1 MRLGRPTTMAP
12 NAMVATPHYL
22 ATSAGVHALRDG
34 GSAMDAVIA
43 ANAVLTVLYPDQTS
57 IGGDCFFIHWNESKR
72 AAAGFN
78 GSGAAPMAADPEALR
93 AQGFEAM
100 PARGPLTVT
109 VPGTIDAWSQGH
121 DRYGKLPWDL
131 TLAPA
136 ISYAR
141 DGFPVSPRLAA
152 VFAAEPDLIQGNPA
166 LAAMF
171 FPNGGPPAAGD
182 MLQLPQLATSM
193 GTIAKQGRDA
203 FYKGKIASEIA
214 GTLQELGG
222 WMTTDDLARH
232 EGEWVTPLSARY
244 RDVDVL
250 AIPPNSQGMTSLL
263 ELRMVQHLDLARL
276 AWGSGD
282 HLHPLIEAKKL
293 AFRVRDEKIGDPR
306 FVKIDTKYWLSD
318 RVVDELWSHYDPNQ
332 AGDGQIAL
340 PGDTVFL
347 CAVDRDGNATAMI
360 QSIYQSFGSAL
371 VAGDTGIVL
380 QNRGTYFSLV
390 PGAANELQPGKRPLH
405 TLMPSMLLR
414 NGRLLGPIGTQGGDA
429 QAQVHLQLITDLI
442 DFRMEP
448 QAAIEAPRWI
458 AGGPG
463 GTLPYQ
469 VILESGFPE
478 TTLPAL
484 ARRGHQITVISAWN
498 PDAGQAQMIMVD
510 QQRGGLL
517 GGADPR
523 ADGSA
528 EGY

>member
-22 ATSAGVHALRDG
+22 ATSAGVQALRDG
-34 GSAMDAVIA
+34 GSSMDAVIT
-43 ANAVLTVLYPDQTS
+43 ANAVLTVLYSDQTA
-57 IGGDCFFIHWNESKR
+57 IGGDCFFIHWDESKR
-72 AAAGFN
+72 ASIGFN
-78 GSGAAPMAADPEALR
+78 GSGAAPLAADPAALR
-93 AQGFEAM
+93 DQGYTAM
-100 PARGPLTVT
+100 PVRGPLTVT

-121 DRYGKLPWDL
+121 DRYGKLPWDRV
-131 TLAPA
+131 LAPA

-141 DGFPVSPRLAA
+141 DGFPVSPRFAA
-152 VFAAEPDLIQGNPA
+152 VLAAEPDLIESSPA

-171 FPNGGPPAAGD
+171 YPNGSPPGAGAI
-182 MLQLPQLATSM
+182 LQLPQLAASLT
-193 GTIAKQGRDA
+193 TIAKQGRDV
-203 FYKGKIASEIA
+203 FYKGSIATQIVD
-214 GTLQELGG
+214 TLQNLGG
-222 WMTTDDLARH
+222 WMTADDLARH
-232 EGEWVTPLSARY
+232 EGEWVTPLSAPY
-244 RDVDVL
+244 RGVEVL

-263 ELRMVQHLDLARL
+263 ELRMVQHLDLAKTP
-276 AWGSGD
+276 WGSGD

-293 AFRVRDEKIGDPR
+293 AFRVRDAKLGDPR
-306 FVKIDTKYWLSD
+306 FVKIDTSFWLSD
-318 RVVDELWSHYDPNQ
+318 PVINDLWSHYDPQQ
-332 AGDGQIAL
+332 AGDGQVAL

-347 CAVDRDGNATAMI
+347 CAVDRNGNATAMI
-360 QSIYQSFGSAL
+360 QSLYQSFGSAI
-371 VAGDTGIVL
+371 VAGDTGIIL

-390 PGAANELQPGKRPLH
+390 AGAPNELQPGKRPLH

-414 NGRLLGPIGTQGGDA
+414 NGRLLGPIGTQGGDL
-429 QAQVHLQLITDLI
+429 QAQVHLQLITDLL

-478 TTLPAL
+478 ATIADL
-484 ARRGHQITVISAWN
+484 ARRGHQITVISQWN
-498 PDAGQAQMIMVD
+498 TDAGHAQMIMVD